1 MSDILPLFAYQAQA
15 ADVMATRD
23 RFGLHDEMGIGKTAT
38 AIGAVNRVNGRR
50 GIVIC
55 PAMLREN
62 WINEFRRFSTYRLRL
77 CKGKTIHDFIAWQRG
92 HFDVLVTSYTQ
103 AAKWSAEF
111 TKTCEVLDFC
121 IMDEAHYLKNREA
134 NRTRAILG
142 LDGYGQDGLSYWAEH
157 AWHLTGTPMANDP
170 MDAYTFLKFA
180 KATEM
185 EPEAFKHTFF
195 ASMQGTYSS
204 RQFIKPEMTSV
215 LQQLMANNSIR
226 RTHSMVGMELPA
238 IFLTTLLIEGSTKDL
253 DDAVRVYPHLEQVVV
268 EALQTGDF
276 SHIDAAYMAT
286 IRRLV
291 GKAKVVP
298 YARMLK
304 DELDA
309 GETKRVVFCVHTE
322 PLLYLKRHLEK
333 YGYDVV
339 VAYGETKEDYRQEA
353 VQRFMNDP
361 KCNVFIGKISV
372 AGTGLTL
379 TSSHQIDMLES
390 DWTPAGN
397 AQALKRVHR
406 YGQTKSVRARFVTLA
421 KTIDETVN
429 RIVAEKTA
437 SIAAIEGFTMNTTA
451 LDTAQH

>member
-1 MSDILPLFAYQAQA
+1 MSDILPLFGYQAEA
-15 ADVMATRD
+15 ADYMATRD

-38 AIGAVNRVNGRR
+38 AIGAVNRINGRR
-50 GIVIC
+50 GVVVC

-62 WINEFRRFSTYRLRL
+62 WINEFKRFSTYPLRL

-92 HFDVLVTSYTQ
+92 HFDVLVTSYSQ
-103 AAKWSAEF
+103 AAKWGVEHI
-111 TKTCEVLDFC
+111 KTCEVLDFC
-121 IMDEAHYLKNREA
+121 IMDEAHYLKNKDA

-142 LDGYGQDGLSYWAEH
+142 LDGYGEDGLSYWAEH

-170 MDAYTFLKFA
+170 MDTYTFLKFA
-180 KATEM
+180 KATELS
-185 EPEAFKHTFF
+185 PDKFKEIFF
-195 ASMQGTYSS
+195 HSRLTAHGS
-204 RQFIKPEMTSV
+204 RQSVKPDMIPT
-215 LQQLMANNSIR
+215 LNQLIANNSIR
-226 RTHSMVGMELPA
+226 RTHNMVGMELPP
-238 IFLTTLLIEGSTKDL
+238 IFLNTLLIEGSTKDL
-253 DDAVRVYPHLEQVVV
+253 QEAMSVYPHLEDAVV

-339 VAYGETKEDYRQEA
+339 VAYGETKEDERQEA

-361 KCNVFIGKISV
+361 KCQVFIGKIAV

-406 YGQTKSVRARFVTLA
+406 YGQNKSVRARFVTLA

-437 SIAAIEGFTMNTTA
+437 SIAEIEGFSMNTTA
-451 LDTAQH
+451 LDTAQY

>member
-1 MSDILPLFAYQAQA
+1 VSVLPLFDYQAQA
-15 ADVMATRD
+15 ADIMATRD

-50 GIVIC
+50 GMVIC

-62 WINEFRRFSTYRLRL
+62 WIKEFNRFSTYRMRY

-103 AAKWSAEF
+103 AAKWASEQ
-111 TKTCEVLDFC
+111 TKTCEVLDFI
-121 IMDEAHYLKNREA
+121 IMDEAHYLKNRESG
-134 NRTRAILG
+134 RSRAILG
-142 LDGYGQDGLSYWAEH
+142 LDGYGHDGLSYWAQH

-180 KATEM
+180 KATELDPDKFR
-185 EPEAFKHTFF
+185 EIFF
-195 ASMQGTYSS
+195 HSRLTTYGS
-204 RQFIKPEMTSV
+204 RQRVKPDMVPILNE
-215 LQQLMANNSIR
+215 LIANNSIR
-226 RTHSMVGMELPA
+226 RTHEMVGMHLPP
-238 IFLTTLLIEGSTKDL
+238 IFLTTMLIEGSTKDL
-253 DDAVRVYPHLEQVVV
+253 NSAVAAYPHLEQTVA
-268 EALQTGDF
+268 EALRTGDF

-322 PLLYLKRHLEK
+322 PLLYLKSHLQK

-339 VAYGETKEDYRQEA
+339 VAYGDTPEDERQEA
-353 VQRFMNDP
+353 VERFMNDP
-361 KCNVFIGKISV
+361 NCKVFIGKITV

-406 YGQTKSVRARFVTLA
+406 YGQNKSVRARFVTLA

-429 RIVAEKTA
+429 RIVADKTA
-437 SIAAIEGFTMNTTA
+437 SIAEIEGFSMNTIA
-451 LDTAQH
+451 LDTA